1 MKKQI
6 LWISLL
12 VTISSSVFAQ
22 TKITDAN
29 GNIYTSVKIGN
40 QEWLVENLKTT
51 HFNNGDPIPNITDK
65 YAWNNLQ
72 TAAYCDYKNNPENS
86 IIQGRLYNWYAI
98 VDPREI
104 APKGWRVA
112 TREDWE
118 ILSEY
123 LGKEYAGDKLKAVGG
138 DWKNNVGATNETG
151 FTALPGYRRVS
162 YEGMFSEDYGY
173 GVAFWNAT
181 ESSTGRA
188 YTSEI
193 NYSFSYIR
201 FMADEKCVGLPVR
214 CVR

>member
-1 MKKQI
+1 
-6 LWISLL
+6 L
-12 VTISSSVFAQ
+12 VC
-22 TKITDAN
+22 
-29 GNIYTSVKIGN
+29 Y
-40 QEWLVENLKTT
+40 L
-51 HFNNGDPIPNITDK
+51 
-65 YAWNNLQ
+65 
-72 TAAYCDYKNNPENS
+72 
-86 IIQGRLYNWYAI
+86 
-98 VDPREI
+98 DPRKV

-123 LGKEYAGDKLKAVGG
+123 LGNEYAGDKLKAVGG

-173 GVAFWNAT
+173 GVEFWNAT

-188 YTSEI
+188 YTSDI
-193 NYSFSYIR
+193 NYNFSYIR